1 MLTLICTTEKYT
13 SHSLMKINKIQWY
26 IKILN
31 VTVLQ
36 EKFKYCKIYVL
47 CISLK
52 YVFFFKIIIV
62 LTSLAIDF

>member
-1 MLTLICTTEKYT
+1 
-13 SHSLMKINKIQWY
+13 MKINKIQWY

-36 EKFKYCKIYVL
+36 ENFKYCKIYVL

-52 YVFFFKIIIV
+52 YAFFNYNRFNIIGN
-62 LTSLAIDF
+62 

>member
-1 MLTLICTTEKYT
+1 
-13 SHSLMKINKIQWY
+13 MKINKIQWY